1 MELTTKLESPMMLQS
16 IDSTKRSI
24 DMPSESGLTSHDTD
38 DAGHIQEILNELR
51 QMQQTPRLV
60 TSPDDLE
67 ALEREIRQR
76 TDRLGSL
83 LVGYHLQQALDS
95 AALQAEQERLVRQWP
110 TPLKNDGRV
119 KGGIRTAQGHTV
131 PVWVTYY
138 RRKGQRRGGKRHAGV
153 YAGLVLLGIY
163 DRCTPALAAEVSL
176 LAAMLGSLRE
186 AQDVLA
192 NRGVEL
198 DTKTVRLIAYRYAA
212 RARLEPQLDT
222 AAFED
227 TVAGRRVVISSDGGR
242 LRLRESKRGLKTKKG
257 RQRYTGAWREPKVL
271 IIYVVDAEGK
281 RDPSFA
287 PVIDATLTG
296 PDAVFALLRTYL
308 QRLEITQADHVLF
321 IADGAPWIW
330 KRVPLLMHAL
340 GLAAEQVYE
349 LLDFYHAVQHL
360 GQVAALRKDWNARAR
375 ARWRTQQRRFLL
387 RGEVDQ
393 VIAAMQVICRG
404 CNRKAIRT
412 HRAYFIRNRSRMAY
426 AKLMALKLPIGSGAI
441 ESTVRRVVNLRL
453 KGPSIFWCRASAEAL
468 LLLRSYYKAGR
479 WNLLKYMATSH
490 RALLEA

>member
-1 MELTTKLESPMMLQS
+1 MTS
-16 IDSTKRSI
+16 DA
-24 DMPSESGLTSHDTD
+24 GLTSQDTEY
-38 DAGHIQEILNELR
+38 AKHIQEVLHELQ
-51 QMQQTPRLV
+51 QMERTPRLV

-83 LVGYHLQQALDS
+83 LVGYHLQQAMDS
-95 AALQAEQERLVRQWP
+95 TALQAAQELLVHQWP
-110 TPLKNDGRV
+110 KPLKNDGKV
-119 KGGIRTAQGHTV
+119 KVWVHTAQGLAV

-138 RRKGQRRGGKRHAGV
+138 RRKGPRRAGKRYAGV
-153 YAGLVLLGIY
+153 YAGLVVLGIY
-163 DRCTPALAAEVSL
+163 DRCTPALTAEVSL
-176 LAAMLGSLRE
+176 LAAMLGSLQE

-198 DTKTVRLIAYRYAA
+198 DSKTVRLIAYRFAA
-212 RARLEPQLDT
+212 RARLEQQIDQ

-242 LRLRESKRGLKTKKG
+242 IRLRESKRGLKTKKG

-271 IIYVVDAEGK
+271 LIYVVDAEGK

-330 KRVPLLMHAL
+330 KRVPRLMHAL
-340 GLAAEQVYE
+340 GLAVEQVHE
-349 LLDFYHAVQHL
+349 LLDFYHAVQRL
-360 GQVAALRKDWNARAR
+360 SQVAALRKDWNARAR
-375 ARWRTQQRRFLL
+375 ARWRTQQRHLLL

-393 VIAAMQVICRG
+393 VIAAMQVLCRG
-404 CNRKAIRT
+404 RNSKAIRT

-453 KGPSIFWCRASAEAL
+453 KGPSIFWCRANAEAI

-479 WNLLKYMATSH
+479 WNLLKHMAASH

>member
-1 MELTTKLESPMMLQS
+1 M
-16 IDSTKRSI
+16 
-24 DMPSESGLTSHDTD
+24 TS
-38 DAGHIQEILNELR
+38 DAGLASQETDYVRHIQAVLDELQ

-60 TSPDDLE
+60 TSPEELE

-83 LVGYHLQQALDS
+83 LVGSHLQQALDS

-110 TPLKNDGRV
+110 KPLKNDGKV
-119 KGGIRTAQGHTV
+119 KVMIRTAQGLAV
-131 PVWVTYY
+131 PVRVTYY
-138 RRKGQRRGGKRHAGV
+138 RRKGQRRAGKRSAGV

-163 DRCTPALAAEVSL
+163 DRCTPALASEVSL
-176 LAAMLGSLRE
+176 LAAMLGSLDE

-192 NRGVEL
+192 ARGVAL
-198 DTKTVRLIAYRYAA
+198 DMKTVRLIAYRYAA
-212 RARLEPQLDT
+212 RARLEQQIDT

-242 LRLRESKRGLKTKKG
+242 LRLRETKRGPKTKKG

-271 IIYVVDAEGK
+271 IVYVVDAEGK
-281 RDPSFA
+281 REARFA
-287 PVIDATLTG
+287 PVIDATLQG

-308 QRLEITQADHVLF
+308 QRLAITQADQVLF

-330 KRVPLLMHAL
+330 KRVPRLVQAL
-340 GLAAEQVYE
+340 GLTAERVHA
-349 LLDFYHAVQHL
+349 LLDFYHAVQRL
-360 GQVAALRKDWNARAR
+360 GQVAALRKDWSAKART
-375 ARWRTQQRRFLL
+375 RWRTQQRHLL
-387 RGEVDQ
+387 LQGEVEQ
-393 VIAAMQVICRG
+393 VIAAVRVICRG
-404 CNRKAIRT
+404 RNSKAIRT
-412 HRAYFIRNRSRMAY
+412 HCHYFIKNQSRMAY
-426 AKLMALKLPIGSGAI
+426 AKLMAMKMPIGSGAI

-453 KGPSIFWCRASAEAL
+453 KGPSIFWCRASAEAI

-479 WNLLKYMATSH
+479 WNLLKHMATSH

>member
-1 MELTTKLESPMMLQS
+1 MT
-16 IDSTKRSI
+16 
-24 DMPSESGLTSHDTD
+24 SESGLTSQDTD
-38 DAGHIQEILNELR
+38 NARHIQEILNELR

-76 TDRLGSL
+76 TDHLGSL
-83 LVGYHLQQALDS
+83 LVGHHLQHALDS
-95 AALQAEQERLVRQWP
+95 TALRAEQEQLVSHWP
-110 TPLKNDGRV
+110 KTLKNDGKVEVR
-119 KGGIRTAQGHTV
+119 IRTAQGYTV

-138 RRKGQRRGGKRHAGV
+138 RRKGQRRAGKRDAGV

-176 LAAMLGSLRE
+176 LGAMLGSLDE
-186 AQDVLA
+186 AQAVLTD
-192 NRGVEL
+192 RGIAL

-212 RARLEPQLDT
+212 RARLEQQRDT
-222 AAFED
+222 AMFED
-227 TVAGRRVVISSDGGR
+227 TVARRRVVISSDGGR
-242 LRLRESKRGLKTKKG
+242 LRLRETKRGPKTTKG
-257 RQRYTGAWREPKVL
+257 RRRYTGAWREPKVL
-271 IIYVVDAEGK
+271 IIYVVDATGK
-281 RDPSFA
+281 RDASFA
-287 PVIDATLTG
+287 PVIDATLQG

-308 QRLEITQADHVLF
+308 QRLEITQADQVLF

-330 KRVPLLMHAL
+330 KRVPLLVHAL
-340 GLAAEQVYE
+340 GLTAAQVHE
-349 LLDFYHAVQHL
+349 LLDFYHTVQRL
-360 GQVAALRKDWNARAR
+360 GQVAALRKDWSAKART
-375 ARWRTQQRRFLL
+375 RWRTQQRHLL
-387 RGEVDQ
+387 LQGAVEQ

-404 CNRKAIRT
+404 RNSKAIRT
-412 HRAYFIRNRSRMAY
+412 HLNYFIRNQSRMAY

-453 KGPSIFWCRASAEAL
+453 KGPSIFWCRASAEAI

-479 WNLLKYMATSH
+479 WNLLKHMATSP

>member
-1 MELTTKLESPMMLQS
+1 M
-16 IDSTKRSI
+16 
-24 DMPSESGLTSHDTD
+24 TS
-38 DAGHIQEILNELR
+38 DAGLASQETDYVRHIQAVLDELQ

-60 TSPDDLE
+60 TSPEELE

-83 LVGYHLQQALDS
+83 LVGSHLQQALDS

-110 TPLKNDGRV
+110 KPLKNDGKV
-119 KGGIRTAQGHTV
+119 KVMIRTAQGLAV
-131 PVWVTYY
+131 PVRVTYY
-138 RRKGQRRGGKRHAGV
+138 RRKGQRRAGKRSAGV

-163 DRCTPALAAEVSL
+163 DRCTPALASEVSL
-176 LAAMLGSLRE
+176 LAAMLGSLDE

-192 NRGVEL
+192 ARGVAL
-198 DTKTVRLIAYRYAA
+198 DMKTVRLIAYRYAA
-212 RARLEPQLDT
+212 RARLEQQIDT

-242 LRLRESKRGLKTKKG
+242 LRLRETKRGPKTKKG

-271 IIYVVDAEGK
+271 IVYVVDAEGK
-281 RDPSFA
+281 REASFA
-287 PVIDATLTG
+287 PVIDATLQG

-308 QRLEITQADHVLF
+308 QRLAITQADQVLF

-330 KRVPLLMHAL
+330 KRVPRLVQAL
-340 GLAAEQVYE
+340 GLTAERVHA
-349 LLDFYHAVQHL
+349 LLDFYHAVQRL
-360 GQVAALRKDWNARAR
+360 GQVAALRKDWSAKART
-375 ARWRTQQRRFLL
+375 RWRTQQRHLL
-387 RGEVDQ
+387 LQGEVEQ
-393 VIAAMQVICRG
+393 VIAAVRVICRG
-404 CNRKAIRT
+404 RNSKAIRT
-412 HRAYFIRNRSRMAY
+412 HCHYFIKNQSRMAY
-426 AKLMALKLPIGSGAI
+426 AKLMAMKMPIGSGAI

-453 KGPSIFWCRASAEAL
+453 KGPSIFWCRASAEAI

-479 WNLLKYMATSH
+479 WNLLKHMATSH